1 MGMSHCAPGQ
11 SHHAAQCCP
20 SHLGLRSPLSHPSSP
35 GTEVFP
41 PTPNLPLFRLDSGS
55 LLLEVLK
62 RNLSSPVHMPC
73 LPPYL
78 LRQKGYNL
86 GADGTQS
93 LDNLCLKEEAGIT
106 TERL

>member
-1 MGMSHCAPGQ
+1 MLPQPPG
-11 SHHAAQCCP
+11 AAQP
-20 SHLGLRSPLSHPSSP
+20 SLPSLQPRYRGLSPTL
-35 GTEVFP
+35 
-41 PTPNLPLFRLDSGS
+41 NLPLFWLDSGS

-62 RNLSSPVHMPC
+62 RSLSSPVHMPC

-78 LRQKGYNL
+78 LCQKGYNL